1 MHFLSFSHLKVESL
15 WQALGMT
22 VPGLEREQE
31 DMCSSG
37 CHPVSLERRTLSCA
51 SGPQKAVWLSLYLGA
66 AHICSVHGSPDLKAS
81 SWFQLKPPKQAVSW
95 FCMLRC

>member
-22 VPGLEREQE
+22 VPGLEREKE

-37 CHPVSLERRTLSCA
+37 CHPVSLERGELSCA
-51 SGPQKAVWLSLYLGA
+51 SGPQKEG
-66 AHICSVHGSPDLKAS
+66 
-81 SWFQLKPPKQAVSW
+81 
-95 FCMLRC
+95 